1 MSEKEKRTEKE
12 LFSKKSSNSSVFFTE
27 ELKKEE
33 KLKKLRELAKK
44 LFPEAKPLKEQI
56 SDAVKEND
64 IYLKNLNRC
73 EHHRAFSRI
82 CEFQKLDNNYEVA
95 ELVCSDCGEVIGLTL
110 RHVSEFGEVKINH
123 ITFTNK
129 TKQNYHI
136 LND

>member
-1 MSEKEKRTEKE
+1 MEKEKRTEKE
-12 LFSKKSSNSSVFFTE
+12 LISQKELDSSVFFTE
-27 ELKKEE
+27 ESKKE
-33 KLKKLRELAKK
+33 KLKKLRELAKRI
-44 LFPEAKPLKEQI
+44 FPESKPLAEQI
-56 SDAVKEND
+56 KDAIEENSAY
-64 IYLKNLNRC
+64 IKNLNKC
-73 EHHRAFSRI
+73 EHHKAFTRI
-82 CEFQKLDNNYEVA
+82 CEFQQIANNYEVA

>member
-1 MSEKEKRTEKE
+1 MSEKQKRTEKE

-27 ELKKEE
+27 ELKKE
-33 KLKKLRELAKK
+33 KLEKLRELAKRI
-44 LFPEAKPLKEQI
+44 FPEAKPLREQI
-56 SDAVKEND
+56 KDAIEEND

-73 EHHRAFSRI
+73 EHHKAFSRI
-82 CEFQKLDNNYEVA
+82 CEFQKLDDNYECA

-110 RHVSEFGEVKINH
+110 RSITEFGEVKINH